1 MPALTSSGLS
11 LQRFVAARARREGEA
26 RRARPVRWARCRP
39 TVRGVHDLEITVV
52 VVEVPRV
59 TRRLAKARPEGAAPG
74 GDGGAMNLCAG
85 PPDYPLVV
93 LPCKSRIFMQRPL
106 RSSVTAS
113 PALPT
118 RCMCARDIEHH
129 AKHAQEPWDS
139 T

>member
-1 MPALTSSGLS
+1 MSVRVTGVNRVIRLSREVLLLQQQGRGLT
-11 LQRFVAARARREGEA
+11 REATRA
-26 RRARPVRWARCRP
+26 P
-39 TVRGVHDLEITVV
+39 TVRDYILGC
-52 VVEVPRV
+52 
-59 TRRLAKARPEGAAPG
+59 RRSGRFESL
-74 GDGGAMNLCAG
+74 
-85 PPDYPLVV
+85 YPLVV

-118 RCMCARDIEHH
+118 RCMCARDINHH